1 MIDTGIAKGYGD
13 GMLKKAI
20 LVLIRAYQ
28 KTLSL
33 DHGIAGMIFGER
45 FCRFHPSCS
54 QYGYEA
60 VERFGVIR
68 GSWLALKRV
77 LRCHPWNPGGYD
89 PVPKE

>member
-1 MIDTGIAKGYGD
+1 MFKR
-13 GMLKKAI
+13 I
-20 LVLIRAYQ
+20 LLTIIRIYQ

-33 DHGIAGMIFGER
+33 DHGFVGAIFGER

-60 VERFGVIR
+60 IDRFGVVR
-68 GSWLALKRV
+68 GSWLATKRV

-89 PVPKE
+89 PVPKD